1 MTETIWPAN
10 LKYYLALYRKCL
22 LTSRLK
28 TQTFPF
34 QKAESLIQISPL
46 LPYENSANIE
56 ETEILQGIN
65 TAKGTLHSL
74 PKATV
79 PTQLMCAKRVKE
91 SQ

>member
-1 MTETIWPAN
+1 MTVGLAN
-10 LKYYLALYRKCL
+10 LKYYLALDRKCL

-56 ETEILQGIN
+56 KTDILLGIN
-65 TAKGTLHSL
+65 TPKGTLHAL
-74 PKATV
+74 PKAAV

>member
-1 MTETIWPAN
+1 MTETIWLAN

-34 QKAESLIQISPL
+34 QKAESLIQISPF

-56 ETEILQGIN
+56 KTEILLGIN
-65 TAKGTLHSL
+65 TPDGTLHAF
-74 PKATV
+74 PKTTV
-79 PTQLMCAKRVKE
+79 PTHLMCAKRVKE